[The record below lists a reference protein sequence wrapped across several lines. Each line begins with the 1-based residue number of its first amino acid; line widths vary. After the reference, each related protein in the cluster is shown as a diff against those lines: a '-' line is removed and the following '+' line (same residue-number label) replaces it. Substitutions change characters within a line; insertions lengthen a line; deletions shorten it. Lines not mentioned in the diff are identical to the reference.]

1 MALQEEFEKQGNWLF
16 KNRSLLPLLILVVTL
31 AFYLIIRTDGTD
43 ILPSLQV
50 DGFNYQM
57 GCLVVSFFGL
67 IIRIYTVGH
76 TPENTSGRNEK
87 KGQLAESLNSTGIY
101 SMVRHPLYV
110 GNYFMWLGPALLT
123 GNFWFIISFTLLY
136 WLYYE
141 KIMFAEEQF
150 LRGKFGEMY
159 LNWAEKLPAF
169 VPSFKN
175 FVKPELSFSWR
186 KVFKKEKNGL
196 AATFIIFAL
205 FDILGKWIEGRE
217 DYNYVFI
224 YGTAVTLVIYL
235 ILKFLNKK
243 TSVLD
248 EKGR

>member
-31 AFYLIIRTDGTD
+31 GFYLIVRTDVRN
-43 ILPSLQV
+43 ILPSLRV

-57 GCLVVSFFGL
+57 SCLVVSFFGL

-76 TPENTSGRNEK
+76 TPEKTSGRNEK

-110 GNYFMWLGPALLT
+110 GNYFMWLGPGLLT

-150 LRGKFGEMY
+150 LRRKFGEMY
-159 LNWAEKLPAF
+159 LTWAEKLPAF
-169 VPSFKN
+169 VPSFNN
-175 FVKPELSFSWR
+175 FVNPELSFSWR

-196 AATFIIFAL
+196 VAVFIVFAL
-205 FDILGKWIEGRE
+205 FDTLGKWIQGRE

-224 YGTAVTLVIYL
+224 YGTAVTLVVYL

>member
-1 MALQEEFEKQGNWLF
+1 MALQEEFEEQGNWLF
-16 KNRSLLPLLILVVTL
+16 KNRSLLPLIILVVTL
-31 AFYLIIRTDGTD
+31 AFYLLVRMDLEVLSFDLG
-43 ILPSLQV
+43 V

-57 GCLVVSFFGL
+57 VCLLVSFFGL

-76 TPENTSGRNEK
+76 TPEKTSGRNEK

-150 LRGKFGEMY
+150 LRGKFGQMY
-159 LNWAEKLPAF
+159 LDWAEKLPAF

-175 FVKPELSFSWR
+175 FVKPELSFSWK
-186 KVFKKEKNGL
+186 KVLKKEKNGL
-196 AATFIIFAL
+196 AAVFLVFSM
-205 FDILGKWIEGRE
+205 FDMLGKLIQGRE
-217 DYNYVFI
+217 DFNYVFI
-224 YGTAVTLVIYL
+224 YGIGVTVIIYL

>member
-1 MALQEEFEKQGNWLF
+1 MALQEEFEEQGNWLF

-31 AFYLIIRTDGTD
+31 GLYLFVRTDTSGF
-43 ILPSLQV
+43 LPSIET

-57 GCLVVSFFGL
+57 VCLAVSFFGL
-67 IIRIYTVGH
+67 IVRIYTVGH
-76 TPENTSGRNEK
+76 TPEKTSGRNEK

-110 GNYFMWLGPALLT
+110 GNYFMWLGPALLI
-123 GNFWFIISFTLLY
+123 GNFWFILSFTLMY

-175 FVKPELSFSWR
+175 FVKPELSFSWK
-186 KVFKKEKNGL
+186 KVMKKEKNGL
-196 AATFIIFAL
+196 AATFVVFAL
-205 FDILGKWIEGRE
+205 FDIPGKWIQGR
-217 DYNYVFI
+217 DDFNFIFI
-224 YGTAVTLVIYL
+224 YGTGVTLVIYL
-235 ILKFLNKK
+235 ILKVLNKK